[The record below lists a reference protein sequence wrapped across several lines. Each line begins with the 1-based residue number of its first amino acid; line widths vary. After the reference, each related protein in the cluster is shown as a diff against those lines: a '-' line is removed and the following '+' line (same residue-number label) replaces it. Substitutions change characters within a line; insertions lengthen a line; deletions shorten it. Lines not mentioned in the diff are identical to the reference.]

1 MDAWYT
7 YMLQQNRISIKI
19 FTYRDNFNYTDGM
32 VIQLWGHTTPSL
44 LIPSS

>member
-7 YMLQQNRISIKI
+7 YMLQNKISIKI

-32 VIQLWGHTTPSL
+32 VIQLWGQATPSL
-44 LIPSS
+44 LDPSS